1 MHKITEIRKR
11 TRGTLSYLNF
21 RNRPKPTDHSEEN
34 LSHEEMR
41 LHESSQGG
49 RADPSWPVRRNAGRG
64 SVQGAG
70 RLSTG
75 E

>member
-1 MHKITEIRKR
+1 MKGVKQREYVHKITEIRKR

-41 LHESSQGG
+41 L
-49 RADPSWPVRRNAGRG
+49 
-64 SVQGAG
+64 
-70 RLSTG
+70 
-75 E
+75 